1 MRESCH
7 LLPVWR
13 NVLSNTRYPLL
24 LHSLEPHPFLLVPG
38 VTRQARLSIVLFW
51 GHTFFYSSQVLHMYT
66 YTQVLPTGHDC
77 LSSIVLFW
85 ATPFF
90 YSSQVLPHRAL
101 LSPFSWE
108 SWRTRR
114 PPGQPWTSHV
124 YPLYRTTQI
133 ILPSLWRQ
141 VVFNFSMIVVQLRVQ
156 LTYDEIQKNCASWNV
171 KFFYLSCGV
180 WAKFRIRMLV
190 LKETTKYQSW
200 LLFFILINWC
210 ANKYCI
216 WNIFYLLRKCCII
229 KIVNNDFIWTFV

>member
-51 GHTFFYSSQVLHMYT
+51 GHTFF
-66 YTQVLPTGHDC
+66 
-77 LSSIVLFW
+77 F
-85 ATPFF
+85 TPPPG
-90 YSSQVLPHRAL
+90 VTRRAL

-190 LKETTKYQSW
+190 LKETTKHQSW